1 MLDRLSGEA
10 SVCRIKGESLRV
22 YQRPSSASYRSSRSA
37 SRYSLEESQD
47 GVRVQVNIPPAPTA
61 NQGVVRPN
69 IPFILFRRLL

>member
-10 SVCRIKGESLRV
+10 GVCRIKGESLRV
-22 YQRPSSASYRSSRSA
+22 GQRPSSASYRTSRSA
-37 SRYSLEESQD
+37 GGYSLEKSQD

-69 IPFILFRRLL
+69 IHCVLFRRLL